1 METDSNIK
9 QRVVLAGINI
19 TTKSKNN
26 SDIDIYDSM
35 KELEE
40 LAQAAGAEVVATS
53 VQNKDTYD
61 AAYFIGKG
69 KAEEIGQ
76 IAQNME
82 CDTIIFNDELSGVQI
97 KNLEQ
102 ISGVRVIDR
111 TMLILDIFAKRA
123 LSKEGKLQV
132 ELAQQKYNLSHLIG
146 VGTSLSRLGGGIGT
160 RGPGEKKLETDRRHI
175 DRRILEI
182 KKSLEEV
189 DRNRMTQ
196 RQKRSK
202 SGLPLVALV
211 GYTNSG
217 KSTILNEMIKLNKD
231 YDKEK
236 EVFAKDM
243 LFATLDTALRKCTLP
258 SNLDILLTDT
268 VGFVSQLPHDL
279 VESFKATLEE
289 VRYADLLLHV
299 VDLSNEKY
307 QLQMQTTKKVL
318 SELGVENK
326 KILYVFNKAD
336 KLNYETQI
344 AVDDPFVIISA
355 TKKYNLDKLYSEIE
369 KILLASRKKV
379 DMKIPYKDS
388 NILAQLK
395 SKYQFEQTYDE
406 DSVNITFN
414 IDQQDINIYKEYII
428 AEKK

>member
-1 METDSNIK
+1 
-9 QRVVLAGINI
+9 
-19 TTKSKNN
+19 
-26 SDIDIYDSM
+26 
-35 KELEE
+35 
-40 LAQAAGAEVVATS
+40 
-53 VQNKDTYD
+53 
-61 AAYFIGKG
+61 
-69 KAEEIGQ
+69 
-76 IAQNME
+76 
-82 CDTIIFNDELSGVQI
+82 
-97 KNLEQ
+97 
-102 ISGVRVIDR
+102 
-111 TMLILDIFAKRA
+111 
-123 LSKEGKLQV
+123 
-132 ELAQQKYNLSHLIG
+132 
-146 VGTSLSRLGGGIGT
+146 
-160 RGPGEKKLETDRRHI
+160 
-175 DRRILEI
+175 
-182 KKSLEEV
+182 
-189 DRNRMTQ
+189 MTQ

-355 TKKYNLDKLYSEIE
+355 TKKYNLDKLYFEIE

-395 SKYQFEQTYDE
+395 SKYQFEETYDE
-406 DSVNITFN
+406 DSVNITLN